1 MNVDTLFQ
9 EMSGE
14 AVAQRVHGDCLVEA
28 GGHHGLGDTQTGGID
43 RDEGGSHF
51 EIWHRLQETHDL
63 VPRQHGWQCVR
74 PAGIGNLLGYL
85 LLSEGRAV
93 EES

>member
-1 MNVDTLFQ
+1 VAKLWRNVCTVTVLSRPADIN
-9 EMSGE
+9 
-14 AVAQRVHGDCLVEA
+14 
-28 GGHHGLGDTQTGGID
+28 GLGDTQTGGID

-74 PAGIGNLLGYL
+74 PAGMNLLGYL